1 MRVLAVSGGG
11 TQGFYAA
18 CVLEHVEARV
28 GPLVEVYAAAGGTS
42 IGAALAAGVALG
54 VPAKAMRAAVRAH
67 APKIFKPL
75 GAPDPR
81 IEKMVA
87 AARGTARARHRT
99 EPWRETL
106 EGLLGGARMRDARIP
121 LSIPAINLTEGGR
134 LDVFRSHPLSSADP
148 DPDTP
153 VVEAVLAS
161 SAAPTFFRPHR
172 WNGVVYADGGMAA
185 NAPDAML
192 VAEAGRRWPGQEVA
206 MLSVGTGLSVF
217 AAELEGELDWG
228 VAQWV
233 RGNRIANLSMAAS
246 QNGPISVART
256 ALGDRHC
263 RIDTAPTDAERRHIG
278 LDCASLPALNCLE
291 AMAARVDWSGFE
303 GWWELSQPR
312 P

>member
-11 TQGFYAA
+11 AQGFYAA
-18 CVLEHVEARV
+18 CVLERVEARV
-28 GPLVEVYAAAGGTS
+28 GPLAEVCAAAGGTS

-54 VPAKAMRAAVRAH
+54 VPAAVMREAVRAH

-87 AARGTARARHRT
+87 AARGANRARHRT
-99 EPWRETL
+99 DPWRATL

-121 LSIPAINLTEGGR
+121 LSIPAINLTAGGR

-217 AAELEGELDWG
+217 AAELEGDLDWG
-228 VAQWV
+228 WRSGCGATASPTCRWPRV
-233 RGNRIANLSMAAS
+233 RTARFRWRARPWAIATAAS
-246 QNGPISVART
+246 TPPPRT
-256 ALGDRHC
+256 PSAGTSGWTVRAC
-263 RIDTAPTDAERRHIG
+263 RR
-278 LDCASLPALNCLE
+278 
-291 AMAARVDWSGFE
+291 
-303 GWWELSQPR
+303 
-312 P
+312 